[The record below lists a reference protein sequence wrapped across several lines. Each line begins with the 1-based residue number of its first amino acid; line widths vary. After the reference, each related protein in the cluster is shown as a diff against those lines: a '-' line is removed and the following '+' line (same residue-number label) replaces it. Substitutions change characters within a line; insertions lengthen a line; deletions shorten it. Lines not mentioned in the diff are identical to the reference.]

1 MYPLAVLTGDHI
13 NKGFF
18 YQKMYTHFARPKKL
32 AAIMRS
38 RPYYQG
44 GHKSEFHCTKI
55 L

>member
-1 MYPLAVLTGDHI
+1 MYLLAVLTGDHI

-38 RPYYQG
+38 RPYYRG